1 MIIGIDNGL
10 DGGIVAVSKHTG
22 AVIEK
27 TVMPTFHRLG
37 KREVDSRMIYEWI
50 TFLNTPFTIAIEE
63 PLRHARSSQAM
74 RSMAMSFGKI
84 LGMAECRQ
92 WDIKC
97 ISVHK
102 WQKEMLGRV
111 PKGKTKDAALTAAT
125 LLAPDECWQK
135 SKRASRPH
143 DGMIDAY
150 LIAHYLRKRL

>member
-37 KREVDSRMIYEWI
+37 KREVDSRKIYDWI
-50 TFLNTPFTIAIEE
+50 INLNTPFTVAIEE
-63 PLRHARSSQAM
+63 PLRHARSSQAI
-74 RSMAMSFGKI
+74 RSMAISFGKI

-92 WDIKC
+92 WDIKF

-102 WQKEMLGRV
+102 WQ
-111 PKGKTKDAALTAAT
+111 
-125 LLAPDECWQK
+125 Q
-135 SKRASRPH
+135 
-143 DGMIDAY
+143 
-150 LIAHYLRKRL
+150 